1 MHSSYCNT
9 ALIIIKSK
17 AKEGKRSDNLL
28 GDGLVAWPERGHHGG
43 GGDVAD
49 LGQGGGE
56 EEQHEEKLESVGGGR
71 AEARERGEPVVPGG
85 EELVAWQPG
94 GDTPRR
100 RNEAPEKAAHGHGCF
115 PLLPSLPSPPLV
127 WRSRL

>member
-9 ALIIIKSK
+9 ALIMIKSK
-17 AKEGKRSDNLL
+17 AEEGKGSDNLL
-28 GDGLVAWPERGHHGG
+28 GDGSVAWPERGRHGG
-43 GGDVAD
+43 GGDVVD

-71 AEARERGEPVVPGG
+71 AEARERGEPVVPRG
-85 EELVAWQPG
+85 EELVVGQPG

-100 RNEAPEKAAHGHGCF
+100 RNEAAEKAAHGHECF
-115 PLLPSLPSPPLV
+115 PSPC
-127 WRSRL
+127 RE